1 MMYGQEIVM
10 DFVYDN
16 NKNLKILDPAFNG
29 WERKRLTKMMLEY
42 ERMSVNNQE
51 LKELI
56 GEICP

>member
-1 MMYGQEIVM
+1 M
-10 DFVYDN
+10 D
-16 NKNLKILDPAFNG
+16 G
-29 WERKRLTKMMLEY
+29 ERKRLTKMMLEY